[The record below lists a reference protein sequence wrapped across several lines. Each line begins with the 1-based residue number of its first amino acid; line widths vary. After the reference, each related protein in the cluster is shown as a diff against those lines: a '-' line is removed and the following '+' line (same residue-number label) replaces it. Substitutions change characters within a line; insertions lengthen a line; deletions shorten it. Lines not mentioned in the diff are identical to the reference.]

1 MEGAL
6 TIGFYIAL
14 AGVFIILALGL
25 INLLRQDEG
34 QASRSNKLMRMRV
47 LVQFIAVLIL
57 VALGFVTGA
66 ISLPG

>member
-1 MEGAL
+1 MESAL

-25 INLLRQDEG
+25 INLVRQDDG
-34 QASRSNKLMRMRV
+34 QASRSNQLMRMRV
-47 LVQFIAVLIL
+47 LVQFIAIVLL

-66 ISLPG
+66 ISLPF